1 MFLLAQR
8 FDKKWDFLGGAQF
21 RQIKNGIFWGVRNF
35 DVASRWNFWGPLISD
50 TRFEESE
57 QSERDAVL
65 AAAFAQ
71 PPGMLCSSAIA
82 R

>member
-1 MFLLAQR
+1 MRLLAQR
-8 FDKKWDFLGGAQF
+8 FDKKWD
-21 RQIKNGIFWGVRNF
+21 FWGVRNF